1 MSFRPPRSLPILT
14 LFHNVKSDKSRA
26 ALAMLQSKQKNA
38 SGEEKYRI
46 DIMDEQQQTPTDTQ
60 LKQIASFLKSPT
72 PWKDMVLV
80 DDKDIGNAQDA
91 FQALKNKPELL
102 WCPIVVDWE
111 KGAAVTG
118 SKTLE
123 AIEKLINERK

>member
-26 ALAMLQSKQKNA
+26 ALAMLQSKQKNT

-46 DIMDEQQQTPTDTQ
+46 DIMDEHQQTPTDTQ

-72 PWKDMVLV
+72 PWKEMLV
-80 DDKDIGNAQDA
+80 DDKNIGNAQDA
-91 FQALKNKPELL
+91 FQVLKDKPELL
-102 WCPIVVDWE
+102 QCPIVVDWE

-118 SKTLE
+118 SKTLD